1 MPKKKVEVT
10 RVKDA
15 TLREVLQTVDENF
28 QEDALSKAD
37 FAFFEITVTGAVTNK
52 KIPHSLGFQPKD
64 VIQTSKTG
72 AGSLTW
78 NYDQFDVT
86 NLDITTTGSCVVRA
100 FIGRYSEG

>member
-1 MPKKKVEVT
+1 MPKKKIEVSRVE
-10 RVKDA
+10 DA
-15 TLREVLQTVDENF
+15 TLRDILQLVDENF
-28 QEDALSKAD
+28 QEDAVGKAD
-37 FAFFEITVTGAVTNK
+37 FAFFEISVVGAVTNK
-52 KIPHSLGFQPKD
+52 KVPHRLGFRPKD

-86 NLDITTTGSCVVRA
+86 NLDITTTGTCVVRA